1 MSTNKT
7 NLSVNSLDF
16 DTIKDSL
23 KTYLKSQDEF
33 KDFNFEGSGMSILLD
48 ILSYNT
54 HMEAFYNNMIANEMF
69 MDSAAK
75 RSSIVSIAKHL
86 GYTPSSPRSASA
98 SVDIKLGSTAG
109 MDSNT
114 IIPIYSKFVNSS
126 GGRQYTFLNTASA
139 SVDINAADGIH
150 VKDLAITEGRVGR
163 ITYVN
168 DSQDDEQRFILTE
181 PMTDTRTLTVRI
193 QESATDTTGYTDS
206 WSLADNIND
215 VTSTSKVYFLQE
227 VEDGKF
233 EVYFGDGVIGKKLTD
248 GNLVILE
255 YLISSGSAA
264 NNLGV
269 ADAAGNRTFSYGGS
283 GNEVIVKSFSSGGAE
298 RETSNSIR
306 SNAPKSYQAQ
316 NRAVTIEDYKSLLAA
331 DYPDVESISVWGGEE
346 NDPPEY
352 GAVIISFKPKQG
364 TTITQATKDGI
375 INSLV
380 SNKGIVAIRAKI
392 VDPNYINLLIK
403 TTVNYDPVSISV
415 EEQSLKTLVNNKI
428 TKFVDNDLEKFTK
441 GLRHS
446 KFVREIDNTDPA
458 ILGNET
464 KVSMEYRLFPTTG
477 QSRSYEINFG
487 NALFHPYSGYES
499 VISSTAFKYTD
510 INGITRDAFFD
521 DDGQGK
527 LRIYYFNS
535 GIKTY
540 LSTDAGQVDYETG
553 LLRLISLT
561 FNSGADEA
569 FVRIFSEPR
578 LLDID
583 STKNTILTIDKSDP
597 NALEITM
604 NPVRVTT

>member
-23 KTYLKSQDEF
+23 KAYLKSQNEF
-33 KDFNFEGSGMSILLD
+33 KDFNFDGSGMSILLD

-98 SVDIKLGSTAG
+98 AVDIKLGSTAG

-126 GGRQYTFLNTASA
+126 GGKQYSFLNTASA
-139 SVDINAADGIH
+139 SVDINATDGIH
-150 VKDLAITEGRVGR
+150 VKNLAIKEGRVGR
-163 ITYVN
+163 IVYVN
-168 DSQDDEQRFILTE
+168 DSQDDEQKFLLTE
-181 PMTDTRTLTVRI
+181 SMTDTRTLTVRV
-193 QESATDTTGYTDS
+193 QESSTDTTGYVDS
-206 WSLADNIND
+206 WTLAETIND

-233 EVYFGDGVIGKKLTD
+233 EVYFGDDVVGKKLTD

-264 NNLGV
+264 NDLGI
-269 ADAAGNRTFSYGGS
+269 ADASGNRTFTYGGS
-283 GNEVIVKSFSSGGAE
+283 NNEVIVKSFSSGGAE
-298 RETSNSIR
+298 RETSNSVR

-316 NRAVTIEDYKSLLAA
+316 NRAVTVEDYKSLLAA

-352 GAVIISFKPKQG
+352 GAVMISFKPKTG
-364 TTITQATKDGI
+364 TAITQATKDGI

-380 SNKGIVAIRAKI
+380 SDKGIVAIRAKI
-392 VDPNYINLLIK
+392 VDPRYIYLIIK
-403 TTVNYDPVSISV
+403 TVVNYDPVSLSV
-415 EEQSLKTLVNNKI
+415 EEGSLKTLVNNKI
-428 TKFVDNDLEKFTK
+428 TRFVDNDLEKFTK

-446 KFVREIDNTDPA
+446 KFVRDIDTTDPA

-464 KVSMEYRLFPTTG
+464 TVSMESRLFPTTG

-487 NALFHPYSGYES
+487 NSLFHPYSGYES
-499 VISSTAFKYTD
+499 VISSTPFKYTD
-510 INGITRDAFFD
+510 INGIERDAYLD
-521 DDGQGK
+521 DDGEGK
-527 LRIYYFNS
+527 LRIYYFSS

-540 LSTDAGQVDYETG
+540 LTNNAGQIDYETG
-553 LLRLISLT
+553 LLRLVSLT
-561 FNSGADEA
+561 FNSGIDEG
-569 FVRIFSEPR
+569 FVRVFADPR

-583 STKNTILTIDKSDP
+583 STKNTILTIDRSDP
-597 NALEITM
+597 NSLVIDM
-604 NPVRVTT
+604 NPVRVIT